1 MNSHLLRALS
11 IRPFFLLWIGELF
24 SQISFNMV
32 NFILIIVAFEITRS
46 NTAVSGIVLA
56 FTIPAIIFGIIAGV
70 YVDRWNKKNVLVITN
85 VIRAMLLVI
94 LAFSYENLF
103 LVYLISF
110 SISLITQFFIP
121 AETPIIPLLVKKPYL
136 LSANALFGM
145 GIYISVFVGY
155 AFSGVFLSHLGK
167 TLAFLILSLFF
178 LLSSLF
184 ISFISISNS
193 RKQLSVNDDSRVFPK
208 LNLRNEIRNAYLVV
222 SKTGEVYYSFLLLIL
237 SQMLILILAVIG
249 PGFAEQVLKIH
260 VNDFPFLFIAP
271 AAFGMVIGG
280 VILGNYFHNRSRRIM
295 VDVGIFLSSIVLF
308 IMPYTTK
315 IINLKVVVE
324 INKYLPDLLLIN
336 LHHFLIILAFFLGIA
351 NSLVFIPSNTLLQE
365 GTSDQIRGKIYGAL
379 NALVGIFSLIPI
391 ILIGGLADVFGVSQ
405 VLIGLGFILFIFGI
419 IRLTFKK

>member
-32 NFILIIVAFEITRS
+32 NFILIIVAFEIARS

-56 FTIPAIIFGIIAGV
+56 FTVPAIIFGIIAGV
-70 YVDRWNKKNVLVITN
+70 YVDRWNKKNVLVVTN
-85 VIRAMLLVI
+85 IIRAVLLI
-94 LAFSYENLF
+94 FLAFFYENLF
-103 LVYLISF
+103 LVYLITF
-110 SISLITQFFIP
+110 LISLVTQFFVP

-145 GIYISVFVGY
+145 GIYISVFIGY

-167 TLAFLILSLFF
+167 TLSFLLLSLFF
-178 LLSSLF
+178 LLSSFF
-184 ISFISISNS
+184 ISFISVSNS
-193 RKQLSVNDDSRVFPK
+193 KKQSNANNDSFTFTK
-208 LNLRNEIRNAYLVV
+208 LNLRDEIKNAYLVI

-237 SQMLILILAVIG
+237 SQMLVLILAVIG

-260 VNDFPFLFIAP
+260 INDFPFLFVAP

-280 VILGNYFHNRSRRIM
+280 IILGNYFHNRSRRVM
-295 VDVGIFLSSIVLF
+295 VDVGIFLSSIILF
-308 IMPYTTK
+308 TMPYTTK
-315 IINLKVVVE
+315 VVNLKIIIE
-324 INKYLPDLLLIN
+324 INKYLPSLLLIN
-336 LHHFLIILAFFLGIA
+336 LHHFLIFLAFFLGVA

-365 GTSDQIRGKIYGAL
+365 GTSDQIRGKVYGAL